1 MEKVIGIDLGTTNSV
16 VAVVEGGEPI
26 VIPNPEGER
35 ITPSVVA
42 FRENGEVLVGSPAK
56 RQAITNPENTVFS
69 VKRFMGMK
77 YDESRRLG
85 DVDRVP
91 YRVVPGR
98 DGRVEIEIPATGK
111 RYTPEQISA
120 FILMHLKKA
129 AENFLGGEVRRAVIT
144 VPAYFNDPQ
153 RQATKDA
160 GLIAGFEEVIRVL
173 PEPTAA
179 ALAYGLNRTD
189 QNLKIAVYDF
199 GGGTFDIS
207 ILTLVEGAF
216 IVKSTHGDT
225 HLGGDDIDQKI
236 IEWLLE
242 EFRKETGIDLS
253 SDPAAMQRLK
263 EAAEK
268 AKKELSFQQET
279 LISLPYI
286 AFDPESR
293 RGLNLERTLT
303 RARLEAMAKPLVD
316 RTVELMRAAL
326 DEAGFSRNEIDAVI
340 LVGGQTRMPLIQ
352 RTVEEFFGKK
362 PHAGIN
368 PDEVVAI
375 GAAIQASIAAGEM
388 KDRKDIVLVD
398 VVPLSLG
405 VATLGDIFDVV
416 IPKNTPI
423 PVKKSKIYTTAMD
436 NQTMVTVEVYQG
448 ERKIASQNRLLGRF
462 DLTGIPPAPRGVPQ
476 IEVTFEMDANGIL
489 HVTAVEKSTGKK
501 ADIRISARTGLTDEE
516 IQKMIEEAER
526 YREEDERR
534 ARLAQLRNEIDAYIY
549 SVEKA
554 LKEYGDKVTEE
565 ERKDV
570 EGKIKDLR
578 EVMTSDD
585 EERMRREYEEFQN
598 LWNRIV
604 SRIYQAEGGK
614 PGGGPGGAGPEGGEG
629 PEIEA

>member
-69 VKRFMGMK
+69 VKRFMGMR
-77 YDESRRLG
+77 YEESKRLG

-129 AENFLGGEVRRAVIT
+129 AENFLGSEVKRAVIT

-153 RQATKDA
+153 RQATRDA

-179 ALAYGLNRTD
+179 ALAYGLNKTD

-216 IVKSTHGDT
+216 IVKATHGDT
-225 HLGGDDIDQKI
+225 HLGGDDIDQRI

-242 EFRKETGIDLS
+242 EFQKETGIDLS

-303 RARLEAMAKPLVD
+303 RARLEAMARPLID

-326 DEAGFSRNEIDAVI
+326 DEAGFSRDEIDAVI

-476 IEVTFEMDANGIL
+476 IEVTFELDANGIL

-501 ADIRISARTGLTDEE
+501 ADIRISARTGLTEEE
-516 IQKMIEEAER
+516 IQRMIEEAER

-554 LKEYGDKVTEE
+554 LKEYGDKVTDQ
-565 ERKDV
+565 ERK
-570 EGKIKDLR
+570 EIEEKMKSLR
-578 EVMTSDD
+578 TVMTSDD
-585 EERMRREYEEFQN
+585 EDRMRREYEEFQN

-614 PGGGPGGAGPEGGEG
+614 PGGGPGGTGPEGGEG

>member
-69 VKRFMGMK
+69 VKRFMGMR
-77 YDESRRLG
+77 YDESKRLG

-129 AENFLGGEVRRAVIT
+129 AENFLGSEVKRAVIT

-179 ALAYGLNRTD
+179 ALAYGLNKTD

-216 IVKSTHGDT
+216 IVKATHGDT
-225 HLGGDDIDQKI
+225 HLGGDDIDQRI

-242 EFRKETGIDLS
+242 EFQKETGIDLS

-303 RARLEAMAKPLVD
+303 RARLEAMARPLID

-476 IEVTFEMDANGIL
+476 IEVTFELDANGIL

-501 ADIRISARTGLTDEE
+501 ADIRISARTGLTEEE
-516 IQKMIEEAER
+516 IQRMIEEAER
-526 YREEDERR
+526 YREEDEKR

-554 LKEYGDKVTEE
+554 LKEYGDKVTDQ
-565 ERKDV
+565 ERK
-570 EGKIKDLR
+570 EIEEKMKSLR
-578 EVMTSDD
+578 TVMTSDD
-585 EERMRREYEEFQN
+585 EDRMRREYEEFQN

-604 SRIYQAEGGK
+604 SRIYQAGGGK
-614 PGGGPGGAGPEGGEG
+614 PGGGPGGTGPEGGEG

>member
-448 ERKIASQNRLLGRF
+448 ERKIPSQNRLLGRF

-516 IQKMIEEAER
+516 IQRMIEEAER

>member
-77 YDESRRLG
+77 YDESKRLG

-129 AENFLGGEVRRAVIT
+129 AENFLGSEVKRAVIT

-153 RQATKDA
+153 RQATRDA

-179 ALAYGLNRTD
+179 ALAYGLNKTD

-216 IVKSTHGDT
+216 IVKATHGDT

-303 RARLEAMAKPLVD
+303 RARLEAMARPLID

-326 DEAGFSRNEIDAVI
+326 DEAGFSRDEIDAVI

-398 VVPLSLG
+398 VVPLSFG

-476 IEVTFEMDANGIL
+476 IEVTFELDANGIL

-501 ADIRISARTGLTDEE
+501 ADIRISARTGLTEEE
-516 IQKMIEEAER
+516 IQRMIEEAER

-554 LKEYGDKVTEE
+554 LKEYGDKVTDQ
-565 ERKDV
+565 ERK
-570 EGKIKDLR
+570 EIEEKMKSLR
-578 EVMTSDD
+578 TVMTSDD
-585 EERMRREYEEFQN
+585 EDRMRREYEEFQN

-614 PGGGPGGAGPEGGEG
+614 PGGGPGGTGPEGEEG

>member
-69 VKRFMGMK
+69 VKRFMGMR
-77 YDESRRLG
+77 YEESKRLG

-129 AENFLGGEVRRAVIT
+129 AENFLGSEVKRAVIT

-179 ALAYGLNRTD
+179 ALAYGLNKTD

-216 IVKSTHGDT
+216 IVKATHGDT
-225 HLGGDDIDQKI
+225 HLGGDDIDQRI

-303 RARLEAMAKPLVD
+303 RARLEAMAKPLID

-476 IEVTFEMDANGIL
+476 IEVTFELDANGIL

-501 ADIRISARTGLTDEE
+501 ADIRISARTGLTEEE
-516 IQKMIEEAER
+516 IQRMIEEAER

-554 LKEYGDKVTEE
+554 LKEYGDKVTDQ
-565 ERKDV
+565 ERK
-570 EGKIKDLR
+570 ELEEKMKGLR
-578 EVMTSDD
+578 EVMSSDD
-585 EERMRREYEEFQN
+585 EDRMRREYEEFQN

-604 SRIYQAEGGK
+604 SRIYQVTGGK
-614 PGGGPGGAGPEGGEG
+614 PGGGPGGSGPEGGEG

>member
-69 VKRFMGMK
+69 VKRFMGMR
-77 YDESRRLG
+77 YEESKRLG

-129 AENFLGGEVRRAVIT
+129 AENFLGSEVKRAVIT

-153 RQATKDA
+153 RQATRDA

-179 ALAYGLNRTD
+179 ALAYGLNKTD

-216 IVKSTHGDT
+216 IVKATHGDT

-242 EFRKETGIDLS
+242 EFQKETGIDLS

-303 RARLEAMAKPLVD
+303 RARLEAMARPLID

-476 IEVTFEMDANGIL
+476 IEVTFELDANGIL

-501 ADIRISARTGLTDEE
+501 ADIRISARTGLTEEE
-516 IQKMIEEAER
+516 IQRMIEEAER

-554 LKEYGDKVTEE
+554 LKEYGDKVTDQ
-565 ERKDV
+565 ERK
-570 EGKIKDLR
+570 EIEEKMKSLR
-578 EVMTSDD
+578 TVMTSDD
-585 EERMRREYEEFQN
+585 EDRMRREYEEFQN

-604 SRIYQAEGGK
+604 SRIYQAGGGK
-614 PGGGPGGAGPEGGEG
+614 PGGGPGGTGPEGGEG

>member
-77 YDESRRLG
+77 YDESKRLG

-129 AENFLGGEVRRAVIT
+129 AENFLGSEVKRAVIT

-179 ALAYGLNRTD
+179 ALAYGLNKTD

-216 IVKSTHGDT
+216 IVKATHGDT
-225 HLGGDDIDQKI
+225 HLGGDDIDQRI

-303 RARLEAMAKPLVD
+303 RARLEAMAKPLID
-316 RTVELMRAAL
+316 RTVELMRKAL

-352 RTVEEFFGKK
+352 RTVEEFFGK
-362 PHAGIN
+362 N
-368 PDEVVAI
+368 
-375 GAAIQASIAAGEM
+375 
-388 KDRKDIVLVD
+388 
-398 VVPLSLG
+398 
-405 VATLGDIFDVV
+405 
-416 IPKNTPI
+416 
-423 PVKKSKIYTTAMD
+423 
-436 NQTMVTVEVYQG
+436 

-501 ADIRISARTGLTDEE
+501 ADIRISARTGLTEEE
-516 IQKMIEEAER
+516 IQRMIEEAEKF
-526 YREEDERR
+526 REEDERR
-534 ARLAQLRNEIDAYIY
+534 ARLAQLRNEIDARKELE
-549 SVEKA
+549 EKM
-554 LKEYGDKVTEE
+554 KS
-565 ERKDV
+565 
-570 EGKIKDLR
+570 LR
-578 EVMTSDD
+578 TVMTSDD
-585 EERMRREYEEFQN
+585 EDRMRREYEEFQN

-614 PGGGPGGAGPEGGEG
+614 PGGGHGGAGPEGGEG

>member
-42 FRENGEVLVGSPAK
+42 FRESGEVLVGSPAK

-69 VKRFMGMK
+69 VKRFMGMR
-77 YDESRRLG
+77 YDESKRLG

-91 YRVVPGR
+91 YKVVPGR

-129 AENFLGGEVRRAVIT
+129 AENFLGSEVKRAVIT

-179 ALAYGLNRTD
+179 ALAYGLNKTD

-216 IVKSTHGDT
+216 IVKATHGDT
-225 HLGGDDIDQKI
+225 HLGGDDIDQRI

-501 ADIRISARTGLTDEE
+501 ADIRISARTGLTEEE
-516 IQKMIEEAER
+516 IQRMIEEAER

-554 LKEYGDKVTEE
+554 LKEYGDKVTEQ
-565 ERKDV
+565 ERREI
-570 EGKIKDLR
+570 EGKMKSLR
-578 EVMTSDD
+578 EVMGSDD

-598 LWNRIV
+598 LWNRVV

-614 PGGGPGGAGPEGGEG
+614 PGGGSGGSGPEGGEG